1 MMDAALKEILVTL
14 ISLGINKGIEM
25 MKSAGTEE
33 PCPADVEAAAERIVA
48 EKGEAIARLDPQ
60 LQQML
65 KETGAG
71 ENSEGR
77 V

>member
-1 MMDAALKEILVTL
+1 MEAALKELLITL
-14 ISLGINKGIEM
+14 LSLGINKGIEM

-33 PCPADVEAAAERIVA
+33 PCPADVEAAAEQIVA
-48 EKGEAIARLDPQ
+48 EKGAAIARMDPH

-65 KETGAG
+65 KETGS
-71 ENSEGR
+71 ENTEGR